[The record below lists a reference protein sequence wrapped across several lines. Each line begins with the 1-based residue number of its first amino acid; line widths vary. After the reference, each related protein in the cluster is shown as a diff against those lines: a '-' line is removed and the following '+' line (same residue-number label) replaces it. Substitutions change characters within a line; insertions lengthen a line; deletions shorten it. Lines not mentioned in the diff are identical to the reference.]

1 MGVVVLVIHD
11 RGVFIP
17 IRQFVNIGLVF
28 RDLDVVVV
36 VGGDI
41 VGLVIGLVAV
51 IRIDLI
57 SPFVIVPLIADI
69 VDRFIIE
76 RTAPTDN
83 GKH

>member
-1 MGVVVLVIHD
+1 MGVMVLVIHD

-28 RDLDVVVV
+28 RDLDIVVVV
-36 VGGDI
+36 SGDI

-57 SPFVIVPLIADI
+57 SPFVIVPFITDI
-69 VDRFIIE
+69 VDRFIAK
-76 RTAPTDN
+76 RTAPTHN